1 MVWARFDA
9 DGYFTGIDTAPHGD
23 DYWQEFDT
31 LPDVEKGKT
40 LRLVNG
46 VLVNEIGVSSQI
58 KKERQDEAH
67 KAAWQYIYDSGHDQ
81 GGLMQFINWK
91 FDSLT
96 PQDAKDKISAIE
108 TWKDAVMSLYFSKKA
123 AIWSN
128 QPYDLDYSSAGVC
141 PFSFTEVMESI

>member
-1 MVWARFDA
+1 MNLYNV
-9 DGYFTGIDTAPHGD
+9 TSS
-23 DYWQEFDT
+23 
-31 LPDVEKGKT
+31 
-40 LRLVNG
+40 VNG
-46 VLVNEIGVSSQI
+46 IVFKFTDDDLSNFNQTLQERLDSKIEVYGNNPIVVIEDISDII
-58 KKERQDEAH
+58 KKKKQDEAH

-96 PQDAKDKISAIE
+96 SQAAKDKISAIE
-108 TWKDAVMSLYFSKKA
+108 TWKDAVMALYFSKKA
-123 AIWSN
+123 AIWNN